1 MAHLDAKDVRLKDG
15 RTVTLRS
22 AHTADAEA
30 VCALTAS
37 VTSELAYTLFEP
49 GELGHASV
57 RIGKRVR
64 DAVDDPD
71 ELRLIAVV
79 DAAKAPADAQSVV
92 GDMSI
97 TAGRWKRLAHV
108 ATMGIDIHRDYRR
121 VGLGDAMVREALAWA
136 LAHPNIERVELY
148 VYADNLPAVALYRKH
163 GFRVE
168 GKRARYF
175 RTSDGRYFD
184 DLIMA
189 RFVKGGDQS

>member
-1 MAHLDAKDVRLKDG
+1 MAHLASKNLRLKDG
-15 RTVTLRS
+15 RRVTLRS
-22 AHTADAEA
+22 SEPPDIEA

-49 GELGHASV
+49 VELGHASV

-64 DAVDDPD
+64 EAVDDPD
-71 ELRLIAVV
+71 ELRMIAVV
-79 DAAKAPADAQSVV
+79 DAAHAPPDAQAVV
-92 GDMSI
+92 GDLSI

-108 ATMGIDIHRDYRR
+108 ATMGIDIHRDFRR
-121 VGLGDAMVREALAWA
+121 VGLGDAMVREALVWA

-148 VYADNLPAVALYRKH
+148 VYADNLPAIGLYRKH

-168 GKRARYF
+168 GKRERYF

-189 RFVKGGDQS
+189 RFVKGGLHA